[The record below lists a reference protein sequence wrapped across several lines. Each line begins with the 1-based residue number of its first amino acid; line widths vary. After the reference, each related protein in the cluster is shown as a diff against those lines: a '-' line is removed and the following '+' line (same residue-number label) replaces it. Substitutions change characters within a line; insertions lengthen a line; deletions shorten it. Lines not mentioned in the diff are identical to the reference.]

1 MDVENSNNANLFL
14 LIAAIA
20 IGIVMWQWLIVV
32 LYAVFVLSFA
42 IIPIIFMLKANRA
55 LNKYNNK

>member
-1 MDVENSNNANLFL
+1 MENSNNANLFL